1 MRKGILLVSTKTT
14 TNVIT
19 FFILL
24 SLFSF
29 GIDYSIVFQPVEG
42 QVHTPD
48 ITPDATPISVVLYIT
63 EDKQG
68 NVFFNPSEFTIK
80 QGEEV
85 LILNNSSAGHS
96 FTNGESPD
104 DPMAGKI
111 FDTKMIQPGSFSEY
125 LAFNV
130 SPGEYPFYS
139 SVDPTNI
146 KGKMT
151 VLPKQ

>member
-1 MRKGILLVSTKTT
+1 MRKGKLLVSTKTT
-14 TNVIT
+14 TTTVIT
-19 FFILL
+19 LFILL
-24 SLFSF
+24 SLSSF
-29 GIDYSIVFQPVEG
+29 GIDSIVFQPVQG

-48 ITPDATPISVVLYIT
+48 ITPDTTPILVLYIT

>member
-1 MRKGILLVSTKTT
+1 MRKGKLLVSKTT
-14 TNVIT
+14 TVIT
-19 FFILL
+19 LFILL
-24 SLFSF
+24 SLSSF
-29 GIDYSIVFQPVEG
+29 GIDSIVFQPVQG

-48 ITPDATPISVVLYIT
+48 ITPDTTPILVLYIT

-85 LILNNSSAGHS
+85 LILNNSSDGHS

-111 FDTKMIQPGSFSEY
+111 FDTDIIQPGSFSEY

-130 SPGEYPFYS
+130 SPRDYPFYS
-139 SVDPTNI
+139 SVDP
-146 KGKMT
+146 
-151 VLPKQ
+151 